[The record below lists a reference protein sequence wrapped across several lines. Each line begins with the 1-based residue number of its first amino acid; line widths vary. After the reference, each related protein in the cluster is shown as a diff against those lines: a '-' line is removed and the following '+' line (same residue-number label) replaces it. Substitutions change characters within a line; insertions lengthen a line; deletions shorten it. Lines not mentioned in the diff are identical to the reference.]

1 MLVRYEIVQRADNEN
16 DLYEI
21 SDSLKMIST
30 KSDGMK
36 VNVKFNAFTVRK
48 LKPNIFENYHLIEE
62 QSKRFVRCN
71 ISWWLVKA

>member
-1 MLVRYEIVQRADNEN
+1 
-16 DLYEI
+16 
-21 SDSLKMIST
+21 MIST

-62 QSKRFVRCN
+62 HSRR
-71 ISWWLVKA
+71 